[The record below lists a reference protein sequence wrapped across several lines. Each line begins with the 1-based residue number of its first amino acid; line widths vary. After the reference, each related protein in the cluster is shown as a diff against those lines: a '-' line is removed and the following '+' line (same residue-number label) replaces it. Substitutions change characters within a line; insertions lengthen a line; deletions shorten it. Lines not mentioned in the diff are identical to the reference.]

1 MATIA
6 VPVHRRAVGR
16 FYVSMAWVF
25 VAIAFGGFFGTY
37 WLQIGRGT
45 FVGSPLIH
53 LHGLLFSA
61 WTLFFVSQ
69 ATLMANRKV
78 RSHRSWGLLGI
89 ALATAMLFMGYAV
102 AIEGMRNRIDAG
114 FGD

>member
-6 VPVHRRAVGR
+6 VPVRRRAVGR
-16 FYVSMAWVF
+16 FYVTMAWLF

-45 FVGSPLIH
+45 FVGSPLLH

-61 WTLFFVSQ
+61 WTLFFLSQ
-69 ATLMANRKV
+69 ATLMPDTLTGQPA
-78 RSHRSWGLLGI
+78 RS
-89 ALATAMLFMGYAV
+89 ATCRPMLPNCV
-102 AIEGMRNRIDAG
+102 P
-114 FGD
+114 